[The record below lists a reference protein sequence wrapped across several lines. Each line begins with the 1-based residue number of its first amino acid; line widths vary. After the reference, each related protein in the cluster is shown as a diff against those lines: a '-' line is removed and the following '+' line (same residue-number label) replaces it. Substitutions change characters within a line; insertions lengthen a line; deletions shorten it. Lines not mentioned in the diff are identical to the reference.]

1 MKISGQGIKFKIYWP
16 RNKREDKLIWYEK
29 EMEEEKEGKER
40 VTGDIGSIFYT
51 HDTIKK
57 ISTRQF

>member
-1 MKISGQGIKFKIYWP
+1 MKISGQDIKFKIYWP

-29 EMEEEKEGKER
+29 KMKEEKEGTQT
-40 VTGDIGSIFYT
+40 VIGDISSIFYT